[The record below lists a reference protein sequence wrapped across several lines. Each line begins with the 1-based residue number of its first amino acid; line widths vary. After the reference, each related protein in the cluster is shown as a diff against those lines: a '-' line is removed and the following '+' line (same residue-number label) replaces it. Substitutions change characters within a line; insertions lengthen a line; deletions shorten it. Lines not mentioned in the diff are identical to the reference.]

1 MGEKNAEAPP
11 QLPSFTMARTAFL
24 CLVVAL
30 LALFS
35 STTADWSKKKCTK
48 KLNRA
53 DKKWDNQIAK
63 MVDKGCDPV
72 PSVPGYPIPGDE
84 LLGSISDGTV
94 PLHSYAKVVM
104 QNVAN
109 DATTLTAMATGCDD
123 ADAESDA
130 AIVDLGTVDT
140 QSNAAIVDLG
150 TVDTQSTAA
159 IADLATVDTQSDAAI
174 DDLAAA
180 NTDFAAAA
188 AANSEANCKTACAAA
203 KVHSDDADA
212 HIDAAKA
219 AGVAADAHV
228 DAAFVDIAAVKTGVV
243 LVQKT
248 DNYPA
253 RSGAVPS
260 EGEFHYELGCVCT
273 GAKTGYL

>member
-1 MGEKNAEAPP
+1 MGAEKNAEAPP

-48 KLNRA
+48 KLNKA

-140 QSNAAIVDLG
+140 QSAAAIV
-150 TVDTQSTAA
+150 
-159 IADLATVDTQSDAAI
+159 DLATVDTESAAAI
-174 DDLAAA
+174 VDLASA
-180 NTDFAAAA
+180 NTDLLLLQPPATSA
-188 AANSEANCKTACAAA
+188 
-203 KVHSDDADA
+203 
-212 HIDAAKA
+212 
-219 AGVAADAHV
+219 
-228 DAAFVDIAAVKTGVV
+228 
-243 LVQKT
+243 
-248 DNYPA
+248 PA
-253 RSGAVPS
+253 RP
-260 EGEFHYELGCVCT
+260 L
-273 GAKTGYL
+273 